1 MQESGVEER
10 SQEKGQEGKQ
20 RIRCLGVSS
29 TQKKDSSKTHCEKSS
44 GSMERRAKTEMSG
57 WRRCGPLRKL

>member
-10 SQEKGQEGKQ
+10 SQEKGQEGKK

-29 TQKKDSSKTHCEKSS
+29 TQGKDSSKTHCEKALDQWK
-44 GSMERRAKTEMSG
+44 GERRQ
-57 WRRCGPLRKL
+57 R